1 MELDILVNLAAG
13 MGNLFQLGNFL
24 LLVAGSLVGVVAGAL
39 PGIAF
44 VNAMALA
51 LPFAYFMTPVSA
63 MLFLT
68 GIYVG
73 GIFGGSISSILLNI
87 PGSPGSLPATWDGY
101 PMTKKGRTA
110 KALGIAIVCSAIGG
124 MFSALLMIFFSP
136 PFAKFALTFD
146 QPEFFAATFLGLV
159 TVVAIA
165 KGHMVASMI
174 SLFAG
179 LIFSCVG
186 FDFFYG
192 TPRLTFGF
200 EALDGGI
207 NFVVAMIGMF
217 AIGEVL
223 FTLTQNIKSD
233 YRSLEG
239 HTQLP
244 IGKDLWS
251 LKGTILRASGIGCVI
266 GVIPGAGGLVGAVV
280 AYGVEKQVSKRGSQF
295 GTGVE
300 EGLAAPETAKN
311 ATTGS
316 ATIPMLTL
324 GIPGSAA
331 TAIMMAALMLKG
343 VNPGPILFVQGKE
356 LVYTVFAGYLIA
368 NLLIIVIGMLIARA
382 FSYIMRVPPSILY
395 AMIIVLSVVGAFAV
409 RSNIFDVYV
418 AVAFGVLAYFMKR
431 LNIPTTPLVLGLI
444 LGQLMER
451 FYLTSL
457 ASYLSPAEFLLRPR
471 TAIIMGIGFLFLF
484 WALWPS
490 IREVVGSF
498 LRAKVNN
505 RHGVKT

>member
-1 MELDILVNLAAG
+1 MELDILPNLFAG
-13 MGNLFQLGNFL
+13 MGNLFQFGNFS
-24 LLVAGSLVGVVAGAL
+24 LLVIGSLVGVIAGAL

-51 LPFAYFMTPVSA
+51 LPFAYFMSPISA

-73 GIFGGSISSILLNI
+73 GIFGGSISSVLLNI

-101 PMTKKGRTA
+101 PMTKKGQSA
-110 KALGIAIVCSAIGG
+110 KALGIAITCSAIGG
-124 MFSALLMIFFSP
+124 MLSALMMIFFAP
-136 PFAKFALTFD
+136 PFARFALSFD

-165 KGHMVASMI
+165 KGHMLPAMV

-179 LIFSCVG
+179 LIFGSVG

-192 TPRLTFGF
+192 APRLTYGLS
-200 EALDGGI
+200 ALDGGI
-207 NFVVAMIGMF
+207 HFVVAMIGMF
-217 AIGEVL
+217 AVGEVL
-223 FTLTQNIKSD
+223 FTLTQNLTSD
-233 YRSLEG
+233 HRKLDS
-239 HTQLP
+239 HTKLP
-244 IGKDLWS
+244 TAKELWK
-251 LKGTILRASGIGCVI
+251 LKGTIARASGIGCLI
-266 GVIPGAGGLVGAVV
+266 GVIPGAGGIVGAVIS
-280 AYGVEKQVSKRGSQF
+280 YGVEKQVSKRGDQF

-311 ATTGS
+311 ATTGA

-343 VNPGPILFVQGKE
+343 VNPGPILFIQGKE

-368 NLLIIVIGMLIARA
+368 NLLIIVFGLLIARG

-395 AMIIVLSVVGAFAV
+395 AMIIVLSIIGAFAV
-409 RSNIFDVYV
+409 RNNIFDIYI
-418 AVAFGVLAYFMKR
+418 ALAFGVLSYFMKR
-431 LNIPTTPLVLGLI
+431 FNIPTTPLVLGLI
-444 LGQLMER
+444 LGPLMER

-457 ASYLSPAEFLLRPR
+457 ASYLSPAEFLLRPK
-471 TAIIMGIGFLFLF
+471 TAVIMGFAFLFMF
-484 WALWPS
+484 WSLWPS
-490 IREVVGSF
+490 IKNLVRD
-498 LRAKVNN
+498 RRNKVNG
-505 RHGVKT
+505 RRKAKT

>member
-1 MELDILVNLAAG
+1 MQLDILPNLFAG
-13 MGNLFQLGNFL
+13 ALNLFQIWNFT
-24 LLVAGSLVGVVAGAL
+24 LLVLGTLIGVIAGAL

-51 LPFAYFMTPVSA
+51 LPFAYFMSPVEA

-101 PMTKKGRTA
+101 PMTKKGKSA
-110 KALGIAIVCSAIGG
+110 KALGIAITCSAIGG
-124 MFSALLMIFFSP
+124 MFSAILMIFFAP
-136 PFAKFALTFD
+136 PFANFALTFD

-165 KGHMVASMI
+165 KGHMLPALA

-179 LIFSCVG
+179 LIFGSVG

-192 TPRLTFGF
+192 APRLTYGWD
-200 EALDGGI
+200 ALDGGVH
-207 NFVVAMIGMF
+207 FVVALIGMF

-223 FTLTQNIKSD
+223 FTLTQDLTSD
-233 YRSLEG
+233 HRKLESHTKLPSLRE
-239 HTQLP
+239 
-244 IGKDLWS
+244 LWA
-251 LKGTILRASGIGCVI
+251 LKGTIARASGIGCMI
-266 GVIPGAGGLVGAVV
+266 GVIPGAGGIVGAVM
-280 AYGVEKQVSKRGSQF
+280 AYGVEKQVSKRGDEF

-311 ATTGS
+311 ATTGA

-331 TAIMMAALMLKG
+331 TAIMMAALMMKG
-343 VNPGPILFVQGKE
+343 VNPGPILFIQGKE
-356 LVYTVFAGYLIA
+356 LVYTIFAGYLVA
-368 NLLIIVIGMLIARA
+368 NVLIIVFGLIIARG

-395 AMIIVLSVVGAFAV
+395 AMIIVLSIIGAFAV
-409 RSNIFDVYV
+409 RNNVFDIYI
-418 AVAFGVLAYFMKR
+418 ALGFGVLSYFMKR
-431 LNIPTTPLVLGLI
+431 FNIPTTPLVLGLI
-444 LGQLMER
+444 LGPLMER

-457 ASYLSPAEFLLRPR
+457 ASYETPAVFLLRPK
-471 TAIIMGIGFLFLF
+471 TAVIMGIALLFLF
-484 WALWPS
+484 WSLWPS
-490 IREVVGSF
+490 IKELIRDVSEK
-498 LRAKVNN
+498 LKN
-505 RHGVKT
+505 RSRT

>member
-1 MELDILVNLAAG
+1 MLLDILNNLLGG
-13 MGNLFQLGNFL
+13 MGNLFQLWNFGL
-24 LLVAGSLVGVVAGAL
+24 LALGSLIGITAGAL

-51 LPFAYFMTPVSA
+51 LPFAYFMSPVTA

-101 PMTKKGRTA
+101 PLTKSGKSA
-110 KALGIAIVCSAIGG
+110 KALGIAITCSAIGG
-124 MFSALLMIFFSP
+124 MVSAMLMIFFSP
-136 PFAKFALTFD
+136 PFANFALTFD

-159 TVVAIA
+159 TVIAIA
-165 KGHMVASMI
+165 KGQMLPALA
-174 SLFAG
+174 SLFGG
-179 LIFSCVG
+179 LVFGSVG

-192 TPRLTFGF
+192 APRLTFNW
-200 EALDGGI
+200 EVLDGGI
-207 NFVVAMIGMF
+207 HFVVAMIGMF

-223 FTLTQNIKSD
+223 YTLTQNLKTNH
-233 YRSLEG
+233 RNLKG

-244 IGKDLWS
+244 RVKELWDL
-251 LKGTILRASGIGCVI
+251 KTTIARASGIGCMI
-266 GVIPGAGGLVGAVV
+266 GVIPGAGGIVGAVIS
-280 AYGVEKQVSKRGSQF
+280 YGVEKQVSKRGDKF

-311 ATTGS
+311 ATTGA

-356 LVYTVFAGYLIA
+356 LVYTVFAGYLVA
-368 NLLIIVIGMLIARA
+368 NVLIVVFGLLIARG
-382 FSYIMRVPPSILY
+382 FSYIMRVPPAILY
-395 AMIIVLSVVGAFAV
+395 AIIIVLSVIGAFAV
-409 RSNIFDVYV
+409 RNNIFDIYI
-418 AVAFGVLAYFMKR
+418 ALAFGILSYFMKR
-431 LNIPTTPLVLGLI
+431 FNFPTTPLVLGLI
-444 LGQLMER
+444 LGPLMER

-457 ASYLSPAEFLLRPR
+457 ASYGSPAEFLVRPK
-471 TAIIMGIGFLFLF
+471 TAIIMSIAGLFLV
-484 WALWPS
+484 WSLWPS
-490 IREVVGSF
+490 VIETIRRIRLKE
-498 LRAKVNN
+498 K
-505 RHGVKT
+505 

>member
-1 MELDILVNLAAG
+1 MLIDILTNLLSGAA
-13 MGNLFQLGNFL
+13 NLFQVWNFT
-24 LLVAGSLVGVVAGAL
+24 LLVTGTLIGVIAGAL

-51 LPFAYFMTPVSA
+51 LPFAYFMSPVSA

-101 PMTKKGRTA
+101 PMTQKGKSA
-110 KALGIAIVCSAIGG
+110 KALGIAITCSAIGG
-124 MFSALLMIFFSP
+124 MFSALLMIFFAP
-136 PFAKFALTFD
+136 PFADFALTFD

-165 KGHMVASMI
+165 KGNMLPALV

-179 LIFSCVG
+179 LICGSIG

-192 TPRLTFGF
+192 APRLTYGLD
-200 EALDGGI
+200 ALDGGVH
-207 NFVVAMIGMF
+207 FVVALIGMF
-217 AIGEVL
+217 AVGEVL
-223 FTLTQNIKSD
+223 YTLTQNLTTNH
-233 YRSLEG
+233 RNLES
-239 HTQLP
+239 HTKLP
-244 IGKDLWS
+244 STRELWK
-251 LKGTILRASGIGCVI
+251 LKGTIARASGIGCMI
-266 GVIPGAGGLVGAVV
+266 GVIPGAGGIVGAVIS
-280 AYGVEKQVSKRGSQF
+280 YGVEKQVSKRGDEF
-295 GTGVE
+295 GTGIE

-311 ATTGS
+311 ATTGA

-343 VNPGPILFVQGKE
+343 VNPGPILFIQGKE
-356 LVYTVFAGYLIA
+356 LVYTIFAGYLVA
-368 NLLIIVIGMLIARA
+368 NVLIVVFGLIIARG

-395 AMIIVLSVVGAFAV
+395 AMIIVLSVIGAFAV
-409 RSNIFDVYV
+409 RNNIFDIYI
-418 AVAFGVLAYFMKR
+418 ALGFGVLSYFMKR
-431 LNIPTTPLVLGLI
+431 FNIPTTPLVLGLI
-444 LGQLMER
+444 LGPLMER

-457 ASYLSPAEFLLRPR
+457 ASYETPAEFLLRPK
-471 TAIIMGIGFLFLF
+471 TAVIMSIALLFMF
-484 WALWPS
+484 WSLWPS
-490 IREVVGSF
+490 IKELILDVNKK
-498 LRAKVNN
+498 LNN
-505 RHGVKT
+505 RSRPKT

>member
-1 MELDILVNLAAG
+1 MQLDILPNLFAG
-13 MGNLFQLGNFL
+13 IENLFQIGNFS
-24 LLVAGSLVGVVAGAL
+24 LLVLGSLIGVVAGAL

-51 LPFAYFMTPVSA
+51 LPFAYFMSPISA

-101 PMTKKGRTA
+101 PMTKKGKSA
-110 KALGIAIVCSAIGG
+110 KALGIAIICSAIGG
-124 MFSALLMIFFSP
+124 MFSALLMIFFAP

-165 KGHMVASMI
+165 KGHMLPALI

-179 LIFSCVG
+179 LIFGTVG

-192 TPRLTFGF
+192 TSRLTYGLS
-200 EALDGGI
+200 ALDGGI
-207 NFVVAMIGMF
+207 HFVVALIGMF
-217 AIGEVL
+217 AVGEVL
-223 FTLTQNIKSD
+223 FTLTQNLKSD
-233 YRSLEG
+233 HRKLEG
-239 HTQLP
+239 HTKLP
-244 IGKDLWS
+244 SARELWG
-251 LKGTILRASGIGCVI
+251 LKGTISRATGIGCMI
-266 GVIPGAGGLVGAVV
+266 GVIPGAGGIVGAVI
-280 AYGVEKQVSKRGSQF
+280 AYGVEKQVSKRGDDF

-311 ATTGS
+311 ATTGA

-343 VNPGPILFVQGKE
+343 INPGPILFVQGKE
-356 LVYTVFAGYLIA
+356 LVYTVFAGYLFA
-368 NLLIIVIGMLIARA
+368 NILIIVLGLIIARG

-395 AMIIVLSVVGAFAV
+395 AMIIVLSVIGAFAV
-409 RSNIFDVYV
+409 RNNIFDVYI
-418 AVAFGVLAYFMKR
+418 ALAFGILSYFMKR
-431 LNIPTTPLVLGLI
+431 FNIPTTPLVLGLI
-444 LGQLMER
+444 LGPLMER

-457 ASYLSPAEFLLRPR
+457 ASYETPAEFLLRPR
-471 TAIIMGIGFLFLF
+471 TAIIMGLAFLFLF
-484 WALWPS
+484 WSLWPS
-490 IREVVGSF
+490 IKELIRGICNK
-498 LRAKVNN
+498 ANGNN
-505 RHGVKT
+505 REKV

>member
-1 MELDILVNLAAG
+1 MQLDILTTLLVGA
-13 MGNLFQLGNFL
+13 GNLFQVWNFT
-24 LLVAGSLVGVVAGAL
+24 LLVMGSLIGVIAGAL

-51 LPFAYFMTPVSA
+51 LPFAYFMSPVTA

-101 PMTKKGRTA
+101 PMTQKGKSA
-110 KALGIAIVCSAIGG
+110 KALGIAITCSAIGG
-124 MFSALLMIFFSP
+124 MFSALLMIFFAP
-136 PFAKFALTFD
+136 PFANFALTFD

-165 KGHMVASMI
+165 KGHMLPALV

-179 LIFSCVG
+179 LIFGCVG

-192 TPRLTFGF
+192 APRLTYGWDV
-200 EALDGGI
+200 LDGGI
-207 NFVVAMIGMF
+207 HFVVALIGMF

-223 FTLTQNIKSD
+223 YTLTEGITSD
-233 YRSLEG
+233 HRKLES
-239 HTQLP
+239 HTKLP
-244 IGKDLWS
+244 SFKELWN
-251 LKGTILRASGIGCVI
+251 LKGTISRASGIGCMI
-266 GVIPGAGGLVGAVV
+266 GVIPGAGGIVGAVIS
-280 AYGVEKQVSKRGSQF
+280 YGVEKQVSKRGDEF

-311 ATTGS
+311 ATTGA

-343 VNPGPILFVQGKE
+343 VNPGPILFIQGKE
-356 LVYTVFAGYLIA
+356 LVYTIFAGYLVA
-368 NLLIIVIGMLIARA
+368 NVLIIVFGLLIARG
-382 FSYIMRVPPSILY
+382 FSYIMRVPPSVLY
-395 AMIIVLSVVGAFAV
+395 AMIIVLSVIGAFAV
-409 RSNIFDVYV
+409 RNNIFDIYI
-418 AVAFGVLAYFMKR
+418 ALGFGVLSYFMKR
-431 LNIPTTPLVLGLI
+431 FNIPTTPLVLGLI
-444 LGQLMER
+444 LGPLMER

-457 ASYLSPAEFLLRPR
+457 ASYETPAEFLLRPR
-471 TAIIMGIGFLFLF
+471 TAVIMGIAFLFMF
-484 WALWPS
+484 WSLWPS
-490 IREVVGSF
+490 IKELVRDVKEK
-498 LRAKVNN
+498 LNN
-505 RHGVKT
+505 RSQAKK